1 MTVAPGR
8 DRPTSSFRRVAVIGT
23 GLIGGSFALA
33 TQALDRVDEVVVH
46 DNDPDSRA
54 RARVLGVGT
63 RVADTIEDAVRGA
76 DLVVLAVPP
85 HQLVAV
91 ASQVAP
97 HLEVHAL
104 VTDVASVKSP
114 LVAQVEAALH
124 GHGAFIGGHPM
135 AGSENSGVAA
145 ADPTLFQG
153 ATWLLT
159 PTAATNDGD
168 FSLLAGHVVAM
179 GARILAVSPD
189 EHDRL
194 VAVAS
199 HLPQILASVLMDY
212 AAALDGAPLRVA
224 AGGFRDVTRVAAS
237 DPNLWV
243 PILTDNRQSVLAAL
257 DGFVERLASLRAAV
271 DEQAW
276 DAVHVL
282 LDNARTARRALPRRG
297 LVAASVDV
305 VVPIPDRPGALAEVT
320 ATMAEASI
328 NVEDVAMRHASDGAR
343 GSLILAV
350 DGLDVAHRA
359 QEALAGRGLRS
370 HIERR

>member
-1 MTVAPGR
+1 MTVALGR
-8 DRPTSSFRRVAVIGT
+8 DVPTSSFRRVAVIGT

-33 TQALDRVDEVVVH
+33 TQALAGVDEVVVH
-46 DNDPDSRA
+46 DLDPDARA

-63 RVADTIEDAVRGA
+63 RVADSIEDAVRDA
-76 DLVVLAVPP
+76 QLVVLGVPP
-85 HQLVAV
+85 NHLVEV
-91 ASQVAP
+91 AEQVAP
-97 HLEVHAL
+97 FLAEHAL

-114 LVAQVEAALH
+114 AVALVEARLR
-124 GHGAFIGGHPM
+124 GHGTFIGGHPM
-135 AGSENSGVAA
+135 AGSEHSGVAA

-159 PTAATNDGD
+159 PTPATDDAD
-168 FSLLAGHVVAM
+168 FVLLANHVVAM
-179 GARILAVSPD
+179 GARVLAVSPD

-237 DPNLWV
+237 DPDLWV
-243 PILTDNRQSVLAAL
+243 RILTDNRQSVLAAL
-257 DGFVERLASLRAAV
+257 DGFVERLASLRSAV
-271 DEQAW
+271 DKQEW
-276 DAVHVL
+276 SAVHVL
-282 LDNARTARRALPRRG
+282 LDNARTARRKLPRRG

-305 VVPIPDRPGALAEVT
+305 VVPIPDRPGSLAEVT
-320 ATMAEASI
+320 AIMAEAAV

-350 DGLDVAHRA
+350 DGLDTAHRA
-359 QEALAGRGLRS
+359 QEALASHGLRS
-370 HIERR
+370 HVERR